1 MSASD
6 HLARCDACGFEHSV
20 LDRDAAV
27 NNTADPVNT
36 DAASVNKPATNAN
49 TPPLATRDPE
59 LWRRLVARAWWLS
72 ARYYGAPVYLVGS
85 AVTSDDPRDHDL
97 VVILPDDLFVCCY
110 GDRGET
116 HALNQ
121 WRYGPSLPD
130 RAEPPAIW
138 RRWAR
143 DVARQGANLTAEFH
157 TAVDFKVQCE
167 TFAAALDAMPRHLL
181 ARVR

>member
-6 HLARCDACGFEHSV
+6 HLAPCDACGFAHSP

-36 DAASVNKPATNAN
+36 DAASVNKPATNVN

-85 AVTSDDPRDHDL
+85 AVTSDDPRDLDL

>member
-6 HLARCDACGFEHSV
+6 HLAPCDACGFAHSP
-20 LDRDAAV
+20 LDRDA
-27 NNTADPVNT
+27 PV
-36 DAASVNKPATNAN
+36 N
-49 TPPLATRDPE
+49 TPPLAARDPE

-85 AVTSDDPRDHDL
+85 AVTSDDPRDLDL
-97 VVILPDDLFVCCY
+97 VVILPDDLFVAAY
-110 GDRGET
+110 GDRGT
-116 HALNQ
+116 KQALNQ
-121 WRYGPSLPD
+121 WRYGPSLDPAD
-130 RAEPPAIW
+130 PPAIW

-143 DVARQGANLTAEFH
+143 DVARQGATLTAEFH
-157 TAVDFKVQCE
+157 TAVDFKTQCE

>member
-1 MSASD
+1 MSASEP
-6 HLARCDACGFEHSV
+6 LAPCDACGFAHSP
-20 LDRDAAV
+20 LDRDAPAV
-27 NNTADPVNT
+27 
-36 DAASVNKPATNAN
+36 N

-85 AVTSDDPRDHDL
+85 AVTSDDPRDLDL
-97 VVILPDDLFVCCY
+97 VVILPDDLFVAAY
-110 GDRGET
+110 GDRGT
-116 HALNQ
+116 KQALNQ
-121 WRYGPSLPD
+121 WRYGPSLDPAD
-130 RAEPPAIW
+130 PPAIW

-143 DVARQGANLTAEFH
+143 DVARQGATLTAEFH
-157 TAVDFKVQCE
+157 TAVDFKTQCE